1 MIQELVKKRTRK
13 KKKRTRS
20 KKEQDSSLWREI
32 ISHKYFFFQQLLRE
46 ENRKEQAESLQKR
59 LQREIRNHL
68 EGPPTPVSRGQSS
81 TGMLSVQGELLQHLL
96 QDDAE
101 TNQSSITSAPAV
113 SWALLAVTVCVLSPL
128 LVLKAGLF

>member
-1 MIQELVKKRTRK
+1 MIQELVKKKNKK